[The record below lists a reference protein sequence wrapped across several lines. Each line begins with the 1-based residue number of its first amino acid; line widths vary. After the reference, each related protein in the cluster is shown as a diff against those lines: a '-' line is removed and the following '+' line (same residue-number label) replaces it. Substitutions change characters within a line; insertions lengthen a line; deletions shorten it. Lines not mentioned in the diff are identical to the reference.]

1 MHFQVYR
8 LVISAV
14 NSDISNVNSIL
25 IRVRHVGVV
34 LRLTHKAIHKP
45 IQRVKL
51 NSQVFN
57 TFKLNTF
64 SFKK

>member
-34 LRLTHKAIHKP
+34 LRLTNKAIHKP